1 MKILLNFLYFLLW
14 LLAIGFFMVIGY
26 NIINHEIELTSISA
40 LAILISAFLASLS
53 VLKSINFSDETNKI
67 SNLNKKNTNIVF
79 LDFILLDIYRQII
92 FIQNEF
98 LHLAKRHEKL
108 IQNRQPN
115 CQVVDDADEYILNL
129 VLSRKTQLINRVKQL
144 EDKDILYSLDEGQRI
159 VILKISNDIYTITDF
174 FDHIIYSKNTK
185 VFNSFLTDNQEIFS
199 RVLKLIEVLK
209 NDFEKEYPNIQILS
223 TEEFLNE
230 HKA

>member
-14 LLAIGFFMVIGY
+14 VLAIGFFLAIGY

-53 VLKSINFSDETNKI
+53 VLKSINFSDETNKT

-98 LHLAKRHEKL
+98 LHLAKRHKKL
-108 IQNRQPN
+108 LLKTLPMGFFGHFWVQN
-115 CQVVDDADEYILNL
+115 VVF
-129 VLSRKTQLINRVKQL
+129 K
-144 EDKDILYSLDEGQRI
+144 
-159 VILKISNDIYTITDF
+159 
-174 FDHIIYSKNTK
+174 
-185 VFNSFLTDNQEIFS
+185 
-199 RVLKLIEVLK
+199 
-209 NDFEKEYPNIQILS
+209 
-223 TEEFLNE
+223 
-230 HKA
+230 